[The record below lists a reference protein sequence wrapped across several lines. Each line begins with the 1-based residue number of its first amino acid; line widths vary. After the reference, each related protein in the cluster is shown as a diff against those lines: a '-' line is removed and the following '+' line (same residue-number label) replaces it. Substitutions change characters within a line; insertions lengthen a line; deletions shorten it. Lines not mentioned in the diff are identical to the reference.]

1 MKITIE
7 LTMEQLEALR
17 ALLEQLKEQDLTH
30 IKLKDE

>member
-7 LTMEQLEALR
+7 LTTEQLEALKT
-17 ALLEQLKEQDLTH
+17 LLEQLTEQDLTH